1 MHDSILLLIL
11 TFFQNLHAGCLAD
24 TLRGVDVW
32 CNPGLD
38 GDTARGGSGIV
49 PSKGPKGGPPTSGG
63 PPSPIPGTPSSTRR
77 MNWRGVR
84 GELPVL
90 LEMDRGGVAPG
101 VLRRML
107 GVSVL

>member
-1 MHDSILLLIL
+1 
-11 TFFQNLHAGCLAD
+11 
-24 TLRGVDVW
+24 
-32 CNPGLD
+32 
-38 GDTARGGSGIV
+38 
-49 PSKGPKGGPPTSGG
+49 
-63 PPSPIPGTPSSTRR
+63 

-90 LEMDRGGVAPG
+90 LEMDRGGVPPG